1 MGNLISIMG
10 RKIIA
15 KGLNKNALPNR
26 EKVREL
32 VFSDYLPHLEKLPQL
47 RLSSHPLLF
56 YPGCGSD
63 IILPLLYV
71 EKMFFHIK
79 EFSFL
84 FIDINDLLQLI
95 KTTLDEVGV
104 SFSEDHNKID
114 FYWEDQLIHLEFQQ
128 GDVSKIELPKYDIY
142 FEQFFRIMKPEGFEE
157 VAYER
162 LKKNG
167 ILISDN
173 GFQNFPLEKHP
184 ASPELSP
191 YGEMII
197 GIKK

>member
-1 MGNLISIMG
+1 MENLISIMG
-10 RKIIA
+10 RNIKA
-15 KGLNKNALPNR
+15 QGLNKSALPDR
-26 EKVREL
+26 RKIKEL
-32 VFSDYLPHLEKLPQL
+32 VFSDYLPYLDNLPQL
-47 RLSSHPLLF
+47 NLPSNPLLF

-63 IILPLLYV
+63 ILMPLLYV
-71 EKMFFHIK
+71 EKMFPAIK

-95 KTTLDEVGV
+95 QTTLDEVGV
-104 SFSEDHNKID
+104 SFSQDGNKID
-114 FYWEDQLIHLEFQQ
+114 FYWDEKLIHLEFQQ
-128 GDVSKIELPKYDIY
+128 GDVSKIDLPEYDLY

-157 VAYER
+157 IAYNK
-162 LKKNG
+162 LKSNG

-173 GFQNFPLEKHP
+173 GFQKFPLEKKN
-184 ASPELSP
+184 SPQGLSP